1 VGASGHPCPLPSFL
15 SLTPRSAVLKWAMPV
30 KVKRVYEK
38 PTRADGQRVLVD
50 RVWPRGMKKEEA
62 ALDLWLKEVAPS
74 TALRKWYGHDPEKWE
89 EFKAR
94 YFKEL
99 KKKEE
104 EIRTLRNLMNKGTL
118 TLLFGS
124 KEEKLNNAAALRE
137 YLKNKS

>member
-1 VGASGHPCPLPSFL
+1 
-15 SLTPRSAVLKWAMPV
+15 MPV

-38 PTRADGQRVLVD
+38 PAGADGRRVLVD